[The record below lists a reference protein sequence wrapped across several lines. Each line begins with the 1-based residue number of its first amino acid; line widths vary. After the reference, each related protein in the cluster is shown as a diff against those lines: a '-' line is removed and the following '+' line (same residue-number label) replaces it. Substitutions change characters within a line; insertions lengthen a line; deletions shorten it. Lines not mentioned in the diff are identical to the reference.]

1 MLLRAVRSAQDRF
14 LFVARHL
21 LLADHRR
28 TEARLAASD
37 EMLRLSHE
45 AGQIAGY
52 EQDLRSGEIRWTAGS
67 QALVGFPAT
76 QATMTLE
83 DLLTFP

>member
-1 MLLRAVRSAQDRF
+1 
-14 LFVARHL
+14 
-21 LLADHRR
+21 
-28 TEARLAASD
+28 
-37 EMLRLSHE
+37 MLRLSHE

-83 DLLTFP
+83 DLLTFPE